1 MAPAPAAAGSGAAAA
16 QAVAAAVPKP
26 DVVKTAAAAAG
37 SETAGETSGGILNQV
52 WSLLNQAFFLS
63 LFFWKP
69 GGTDEVVFLN
79 FTTYIRNT

>member
-1 MAPAPAAAGSGAAAA
+1 MPPAPAAAESGAAAA

-52 WSLLNQAFFLS
+52 WSLLNQALFPLTF
-63 LFFWKP
+63 FFWKP
-69 GGTDEVVFLN
+69 GWTDEVVF
-79 FTTYIRNT
+79 